1 MKRNIL
7 YTIFF
12 LVISLHV
19 SGQFLQQNYQMKGKS
34 ISAGSYSLFHFKS
47 PGATTGFQF
56 KYAWLNGIEGVSG
69 LSVGFTFPK
78 SMSDTFTAFN
88 TTPGSLPAS
97 VFSTVDYH
105 FSQFNFQYHYNYY
118 ILETQYD
125 DALAFYISGS
135 SGIILYNY
143 GRVTQIDR
151 NRFKSDYQYKS
162 AGYSI
167 MGSVSWGTHY
177 QFGDNMRVVGETG
190 PFLYKEK
197 ELKLRGEP
205 IDWRMGWGL
214 MLGIEFGF

>member
-1 MKRNIL
+1 MKKYIVYIVSLLFLNIGAHAQ
-7 YTIFF
+7 Y
-12 LVISLHV
+12 
-19 SGQFLQQNYQMKGKS
+19 LQQNYQMKDKS
-34 ISAGSYSLFHFKS
+34 FTAGSYSLFHFKS

-56 KYAWLNGIEGVSG
+56 KYAWLNGMEGVSG
-69 LSVGFTFPK
+69 ISVGLTFPK
-78 SMSDTFTAFN
+78 ATSDTFTAFN

-97 VFSTVDYH
+97 VFSTVDYK
-105 FSQFNFQYHYNYY
+105 FTQFNFQYHYNYY

-125 DALAFYISGS
+125 DALGFYVTGS
-135 SGIILYNY
+135 AGIILYNY

-167 MGSVSWGTHY
+167 MGSVAWGTHY

-205 IDWRMGWGL
+205 NDWRMGWGL
-214 MLGIEFGF
+214 MLGVEFGF